1 MVSKI
6 KKIIKPDWH
15 APWKLMRVI
24 SGHHGW
30 VRCIAVDPGNQ
41 FFVTGSSDRT
51 IKFWDLATGN
61 LKLTFTGHISTIR
74 SVIVSPRHPYL
85 FSCAEDKTVKCWDLE

>member
-1 MVSKI
+1 LDSNKLSVVEPARLGTVMVSKI

-30 VRCIAVDPGNQ
+30 VRCIAVDPGN
-41 FFVTGSSDRT
+41 
-51 IKFWDLATGN
+51 
-61 LKLTFTGHISTIR
+61 
-74 SVIVSPRHPYL
+74 
-85 FSCAEDKTVKCWDLE
+85 

>member
-1 MVSKI
+1 MVTFQKDKTHLQVVDPARLGSVLA
-6 KKIIKPDWH
+6 KKVKKVIRPEWH
-15 APWKLMRVI
+15 RPWKLMRVI

-30 VRCIAVDPGNQ
+30 VRSIAVDPANQ

-61 LKLTFTGHISTIR
+61 LKITYTGI
-74 SVIVSPRHPYL
+74 L
-85 FSCAEDKTVKCWDLE
+85 KK